1 MVLILVFNISFMLV
15 GAFGSGLAGFPA
27 AVVLYLLFGAAVN
40 SVALVLTVYS
50 PDDYDVY

>member
-1 MVLILVFNISFMLV
+1 MALILGFNISFMLV

-27 AVVLYLLFGAAVN
+27 TVVLYLLTGAAIN
-40 SVALVLTVYS
+40 SVALVLTTYN